1 MSVSGSSGSY
11 SSTIR
16 SYIID
21 GVSVTSPERTI
32 ASLTSS
38 GVKEIAVVCVDS
50 RGRSSEIK
58 ATSIEIEPYTTPSL
72 SSVAAIRTNS
82 IGEASPKTGTYCDL
96 QANAF
101 FSSVRGNNS
110 VTISVHYKE
119 DVVTAAY
126 ALAYSSITPM
136 TAYIYGSDDPTAANY
151 FDPTKTYLI
160 RFTATD
166 AFGQSTQKIVPLG
179 TTNYTMFFKRGGNGV
194 GFGMETETLTT
205 LNALEIADDWEILH
219 GGYTVPRVIYS
230 DTEPTGHAGLIWMP
244 QEAPTELPAALGVD
258 DGGTG
263 ATTTV
268 GARRNLQVPGTNQTD
283 DSMSV
288 DYATYTLSGETTER
302 TRVNIL
308 HYADAD
314 NQEIIHG
321 DDYGVWMHK
330 CENGVWRSIPQQI
343 ARGGTG
349 GTSVTTA
356 LQNLGLAYASGAT
369 ETVSNVICDGFV
381 SNATK
386 QIQFSLS
393 PTKRMDAISS
403 IAFTSLRLIIRT
415 TAGGYINGTSYD
427 AATIQY
433 VNNATYTVNAYKS
446 SATSIRV
453 VIDRVDGNAF
463 TNITNNTP
471 VSIYCSSYTAR
482 FT

>member
-58 ATSIEIEPYTTPSL
+58 TTSIEIEPYTTPSL

-151 FDPTKTYLI
+151 YDPTKTYLI

-288 DYATYTLSGETTER
+288 DYATYTLSGETAER

-314 NQEIIHG
+314 TQEVIHG

-349 GTSVTTA
+349 ATSRIAA
-356 LQNLGLAYASGAT
+356 LQNLGLAFTLNET
-369 ETVSNVICDGFV
+369 ETRGNIHAAGYISNSTTEIRFTLYPG
-381 SNATK
+381 
-386 QIQFSLS
+386 
-393 PTKRMDAISS
+393 KRMDAIST
-403 IAFTSLRLIIRT
+403 ITLTSLQCVIRT
-415 TAGGYINGTSYD
+415 TAGGYINGVT
-427 AATIQY
+427 AANANVQY
-433 VNNATYTVNAYKS
+433 IGAAGYTVNAYKIHENCF
-446 SATSIRV
+446 TVRILK
-453 VIDRVDGNAF
+453 DTAF
-463 TNITNNTP
+463 TNVTNNTP
-471 VSIYCSSYTAR
+471 VVVTCTYTAR